1 MKVILLKDVGGLG
14 RQFEVKNV
22 SDGYAKNFLIPKNFA
37 KIAVGA
43 EIKKLEAL
51 KIQAEKEQL
60 DIMEKIKKII
70 HQIKSKNFY
79 FFPKVGKNMEVFSS
93 VTKIDIEEMLT
104 KELPEELKDKIKIK
118 IDLVKPIRNLG
129 QHEIEVD
136 FGNNVKTNITI
147 VLQLAQW

>member
-60 DIMEKIKKII
+60 DIIEKIKKII
-70 HQIKSKNFY
+70 PQIKSKNFY
-79 FFPKVGKNMEVFSS
+79 FSPKVGKNMEVFSS
-93 VTKIDIEEMLT
+93 VTKTDIEEMLI

-118 IDLVKPIRNLG
+118 IDLAKPIRNLG

-136 FGNNVKTNITI
+136 FGNNVKTKITI
-147 VLQLAQW
+147 DVKK